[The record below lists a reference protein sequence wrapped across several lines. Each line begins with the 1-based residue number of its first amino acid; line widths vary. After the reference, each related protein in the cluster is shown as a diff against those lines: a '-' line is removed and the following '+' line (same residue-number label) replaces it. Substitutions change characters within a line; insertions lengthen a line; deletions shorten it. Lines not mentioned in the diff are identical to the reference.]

1 MKTYKAISYSFPT
14 SANAETLGFAATG
27 CWHIEQTYVNIEGSG
42 QCRTFLPHDAT
53 GYANPTDPDLLAL
66 FAEYDGEPDPAFV
79 KYGNAD
85 VLRALGL
92 VNEGAAQ

>member
-27 CWHIEQTYVNIEGSG
+27 CWHIEQTYVDIEGSG
-42 QCRTFLPHDAT
+42 QCRTFMPHDAT
-53 GYANPTDPDLLAL
+53 GYASPTDPDLLAL
-66 FAEYDGEPDPAFV
+66 FTEYDGEPDPSFV

-85 VLRALGL
+85 ALRTLGL
-92 VNEGAAQ
+92 TNEGAAQ

>member
-53 GYANPTDPDLLAL
+53 GYASPTDPDLLAL
-66 FAEYDGEPDPAFV
+66 FTEYDGEPDPSFV

-85 VLRALGL
+85 ALRGL
-92 VNEGAAQ
+92 SLQIER

>member
-1 MKTYKAISYSFPT
+1 MKTYKAIAYSFPT

-27 CWHIEQTYVNIEGSG
+27 CWHIEQTYVDIEGSG

-53 GYANPTDPDLLAL
+53 GYASPTDPDLLAL
-66 FAEYDGEPDPAFV
+66 FAEYDGEPDPSFV

-85 VLRALGL
+85 ALRALSL
-92 VNEGAAQ
+92 TNEGAAQ